1 MKAGVVEQ
9 GRWSQ
14 MIIRTLLSEGEDE
27 IKCILY
33 FKTLLFT
40 IMLYSSAVL
49 KVRNGIMH
57 CTNILKFHYE
67 EQIRMDIIV

>member
-1 MKAGVVEQ
+1 MHCFE
-9 GRWSQ
+9 
-14 MIIRTLLSEGEDE
+14 
-27 IKCILY
+27 

-40 IMLYSSAVL
+40 IMLYASAVL